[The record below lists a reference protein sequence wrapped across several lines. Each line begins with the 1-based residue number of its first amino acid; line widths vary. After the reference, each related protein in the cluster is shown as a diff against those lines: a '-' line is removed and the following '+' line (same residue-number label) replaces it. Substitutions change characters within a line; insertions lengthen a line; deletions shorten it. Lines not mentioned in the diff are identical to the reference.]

1 MVLELVQERCMNLLV
16 EAVAQTKALFV
27 LLHSIIESYKNTILH
42 SYNIL
47 RHMTIIQYDKIVIF
61 GLDTTQNAI

>member
-27 LLHSIIESYKNTILH
+27 LLRSNEHHPK
-42 SYNIL
+42 L
-47 RHMTIIQYDKIVIF
+47 RE
-61 GLDTTQNAI
+61 LL